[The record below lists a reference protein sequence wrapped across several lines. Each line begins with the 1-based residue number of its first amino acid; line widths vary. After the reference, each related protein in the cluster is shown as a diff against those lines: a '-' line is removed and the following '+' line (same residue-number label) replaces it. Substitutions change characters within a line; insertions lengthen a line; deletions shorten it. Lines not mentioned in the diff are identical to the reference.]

1 MFLLI
6 LGANLIPESF
16 ETIYIPLCF
25 YLYDRSVPNVLPSSV
40 FTFHYVSTYT
50 KRTDNRSD
58 KRVDLHSTM
67 FLLIRRDIR
76 PWQSEGIIYIPL
88 CFYLYYSVKVP
99 FLWSGFIYIPLC
111 FYLYSLQHS
120 VRLAYTLFT
129 FHYVSTYTNGQ
140 MQYLIVEGDIYIP
153 LCFYL
158 YYRHDVIHTGA
169 KWFTFHYVSTYT
181 LRHPDTRRMHL
192 QFTFHYVST
201 YTVIP
206 HFIYI
211 QIMLYSVELKAAWH
225 KLFW

>member
-1 MFLLI
+1 MFLLILDNRYLRTPIGLYLHSTMFLLIRFAAVNPSFSRLNLHSTMFLLI

-111 FYLYSLQHS
+111 FYLYGKIDIAFENIKHLHS
-120 VRLAYTLFT
+120 TMFLLILFT
-129 FHYVSTYTNGQ
+129 TLSQTCLH
-140 MQYLIVEGDIYIP
+140 IIYIP

-158 YYRHDVIHTGA
+158 Y
-169 KWFTFHYVSTYT
+169 
-181 LRHPDTRRMHL
+181 
-192 QFTFHYVST
+192 
-201 YTVIP
+201 
-206 HFIYI
+206 
-211 QIMLYSVELKAAWH
+211 
-225 KLFW
+225 